1 VKALVTGA
9 TGFLGGAL
17 ARRLKDDGHL
27 VVATGR
33 DTVRGEALAAD
44 GVRFEVAEITDV
56 DRLVELATECDVVFH
71 SAALS
76 SGWGS
81 KAIFERVN
89 VGGTEAVVEACK
101 RAGVPRLVHVSTTAV
116 YHSGE
121 NRFDVRE
128 YDPLPPPRTEYA
140 RTKLMAEEVVLQ
152 AHQEGLAAVVIR
164 PRGIFGPGDTT
175 VFPRILRLLGSGRMK
190 VLGDG
195 DNRIDITYLDNVVDS
210 LLLAAVAPD
219 NALGKIYNITNGDP
233 IQLWSFLA
241 DLARRLDLSPPQ
253 GRLPLWRA
261 RLIAG
266 LMELVWTVLFLKGE
280 PPLTRYTVDLL
291 ALSTTLDISAARQD
305 LSYNPR
311 ISMDEGVERFLRWWK
326 SRSSQDG
333 EH

>member
-1 VKALVTGA
+1 
-9 TGFLGGAL
+9 
-17 ARRLKDDGHL
+17 
-27 VVATGR
+27 
-33 DTVRGEALAAD
+33 
-44 GVRFEVAEITDV
+44 I
-56 DRLVELATECDVVFH
+56 
-71 SAALS
+71 
-76 SGWGS
+76 
-81 KAIFERVN
+81 I
-89 VGGTEAVVEACK
+89 
-101 RAGVPRLVHVSTTAV
+101 
-116 YHSGE
+116 
-121 NRFDVRE
+121 
-128 YDPLPPPRTEYA
+128 
-140 RTKLMAEEVVLQ
+140 
-152 AHQEGLAAVVIR
+152 IR

-175 VFPRILRLLGSGRMK
+175 VFPRILRLMISGRMK